1 MSNRRI
7 QASRMDRSKSTKLA
21 TVGSTPTAC
30 TMTKDQAIELLK
42 ELVEE
47 IDYDI
52 YKDIF
57 IYGEPINVDELVK
70 IVLKHTNKQCQ
81 KEKAKPRPKKGT
93 QKKD

>member
-1 MSNRRI
+1 
-7 QASRMDRSKSTKLA
+7 
-21 TVGSTPTAC
+21 
-30 TMTKDQAIELLK
+30 MTKDQAIELLK

-52 YKDIF
+52 YKEIF
-57 IYGEPINVDELVK
+57 IYGERNDVDKLAK
-70 IVLKHTNKQCQ
+70 IVLKHTSKQCQ